1 MQDKPSPWLWP
12 RSDSEPTAL
21 YRLGE
26 VLREYREVNHLSQAA
41 LGELLQVDQT
51 YISMIERGRRQIR
64 DIGELLRIARL
75 LGIPPAD
82 LGLSNELM
90 TESAG
95 LGRPHGPDRPHGPGR
110 QRGKG
115 GGRRL
120 AGPQESVLSDQ
131 TDWRAVRRY
140 LNHHRSA
147 LAQQAVGLYPAN
159 LRIRHTALIAPPS
172 WLPPEPV
179 DLADITMTWV
189 PDAPAAK
196 VTGAEP
202 ETQKLRPL
210 RVPGHQFDRYTSAV
224 RYLDPPSLFENRPSY
239 RLLSLAWTTG
249 SGAMR
254 FSLATYFDKLDISE
268 AIGHEIA
275 ELRSR
280 KNGQIT
286 SRDLPFRSLIDD
298 PFDCRRRAMLPAI
311 TTLTLR
317 RGRSGE
323 SFLLHW
329 RDPRKVATA
338 AGIYDVIPAGEF
350 QPSSIAQHDLINDF
364 DIWRNIVRE
373 FSEELLGAPEHDG
386 SRSVPIDYDSWPLYR
401 DLCQARAG
409 GKASAV
415 CLGAGVDALTLA
427 ATILTVVIIDADVF
441 DALFAEAVQVN
452 AEGFTLFGEDGA
464 SAGHGIEFSERN
476 VTRLLEQEPM
486 AAPGAA
492 CLALAWRN
500 RIALLAR

>member
-1 MQDKPSPWLWP
+1 M
-12 RSDSEPTAL
+12 
-21 YRLGE
+21 
-26 VLREYREVNHLSQAA
+26 
-41 LGELLQVDQT
+41 
-51 YISMIERGRRQIR
+51 
-64 DIGELLRIARL
+64 
-75 LGIPPAD
+75 
-82 LGLSNELM
+82 
-90 TESAG
+90 
-95 LGRPHGPDRPHGPGR
+95 
-110 QRGKG
+110 
-115 GGRRL
+115 
-120 AGPQESVLSDQ
+120 LSDQ
-131 TDWRAVRRY
+131 ADWRAVRRY

-147 LAQQAVGLYPAN
+147 LAEQAGRLYPAGQ
-159 LRIRHTALIAPPS
+159 RIRRTTLIAPPS

-189 PDAPAAK
+189 PDAPAPQING
-196 VTGAEP
+196 TEP
-202 ETQKLRPL
+202 ETRKLRPL
-210 RVPGHQFDRYTSAV
+210 RVPGQQFDRYTSAV

-239 RLLSLAWTTG
+239 RLLSLAWAAG

-280 KNGQIT
+280 KDTQIT
-286 SRDLPFRSLIDD
+286 SRDLPLRSLVDD
-298 PFDCRRRAMLPAI
+298 PFDCRRRAMMPAI

-317 RGRSGE
+317 RGRSAE

-329 RDPRKVATA
+329 RDPHKVATA

-350 QPSSIAQHDLINDF
+350 QPSSIAPHDLINDF

-386 SRSVPIDYDSWPLYR
+386 TRSAPIDYDRWQLYR
-401 DLCQARAG
+401 DLCKARAE
-409 GKASAV
+409 GKASAA

-441 DALFAEAVQVN
+441 DELFADIVQVN
-452 AEGFTLFGEDGA
+452 AEGLTLFGEDGA
-464 SAGHGIEFSERN
+464 SSGHGIEFSERN
-476 VTRLLEQEPM
+476 VSRLLEHEPM

-500 RIALLAR
+500 RIALLAS

>member
-1 MQDKPSPWLWP
+1 MPDSPTAWLWP
-12 RSDSEPTAL
+12 RSENEPAAL
-21 YRLGE
+21 HRLGV
-26 VLREYREVNHLSQAA
+26 VLREYREANHLSQDA
-41 LGELLQVDQT
+41 LADLLQVDQT
-51 YISMIERGRRQIR
+51 YISKIEQGRRKIR
-64 DIGELLRIARL
+64 DIGFLLQIARV

-90 TESAG
+90 TDTAEPS
-95 LGRPHGPDRPHGPGR
+95 RPHQPGDAS
-110 QRGKG
+110 
-115 GGRRL
+115 RRL
-120 AGPQESVLSDQ
+120 TSAQELVLSDQ

-147 LAQQAVGLYPAN
+147 LAELAVGLYPAN
-159 LRIRHTALIAPPS
+159 QRIRRTTLIAPPS
-172 WLPPEPV
+172 WLPAEPV

-189 PDAPAAK
+189 SDAPAPK

-202 ETQKLRPL
+202 ETRALRPL
-210 RVPGHQFDRYTSAV
+210 RVPGRQFDRYTAAF

-239 RLLSLAWTTG
+239 RLLSLAWAG
-249 SGAMR
+249 RSGAMR
-254 FSLATYFDKLDISE
+254 LGLGTYFDKLDISE

-275 ELRSR
+275 ELHSRRS
-280 KNGQIT
+280 GQVT
-286 SRDLPFRSLIDD
+286 GRDLPFRSLIGD

-317 RGRSGE
+317 RTRSGE
-323 SFLLHW
+323 TFLLHW

-350 QPSSIAQHDLINDF
+350 QPSSIAPLDLVNDF

-373 FSEELLGAPEHDG
+373 FSEELLGMPEHDG
-386 SRSVPIDYDSWPLYR
+386 SRSVPIDYDGWPLYR
-401 DLCQARAG
+401 DLCAARAD
-409 GKASAV
+409 ARVSAA

-427 ATILTVVIIDADVF
+427 ATILTVVVIDAEVF
-441 DALFAEAVQVN
+441 DDLFADVVQVN
-452 AEGFTLFGEDGA
+452 AEGFTLFGEDGD
-464 SAGHGIEFSERN
+464 SNGHGIEFSERN
-476 VTRLLEQEPM
+476 VTRLLEHEPM

>member
-1 MQDKPSPWLWP
+1 MADSPSSWLWP
-12 RSDSEPTAL
+12 QSDSEPSAL
-21 YRLGE
+21 HRLDE
-26 VLREYREVNHLSQAA
+26 VLREYRAVNHLTQAA

-51 YISMIERGRRQIR
+51 YISLIERRRRQIR
-64 DIGELLRIARL
+64 DIGFLLRVARL

-90 TESAG
+90 AETAG
-95 LGRPHGPDRPHGPGR
+95 TGR
-110 QRGKG
+110 QRGPRVS
-115 GGRRL
+115 GRRL
-120 AGPQESVLSDQ
+120 AGPMEAVLSDQ
-131 TDWRAVRRY
+131 SDWRAVRRY

-147 LAQQAVGLYPAN
+147 LAQQAAGLYPAN
-159 LRIRHTALIAPPS
+159 RRIKRTTLIAPPS
-172 WLPPEPV
+172 WLPAEPV
-179 DLADITMTWV
+179 DLADISMTWV
-189 PDAPAAK
+189 ADAPAPRI
-196 VTGAEP
+196 TGTEAE
-202 ETQKLRPL
+202 TRTLRPL
-210 RVPGHQFDRYTSAV
+210 RVPGHQFDRYTSAI

-239 RLLSLAWTTG
+239 RLLSLAWADGTG
-249 SGAMR
+249 TMR

-280 KNGQIT
+280 KNAQIT
-286 SRDLPFRSLIDD
+286 STDLPFRSLIDD
-298 PFDCRRRAMLPAI
+298 PFDCHRRAMLPAI

-317 RGRSGE
+317 RARSGE

-350 QPSSIAQHDLINDF
+350 QPSSIAPHDLVNDF

-373 FSEELLGAPEHDG
+373 LSEELLGAPEHDG
-386 SRSVPIDYDSWPLYR
+386 SRSVPIDYDGWPLYR
-401 DLCQARAG
+401 ELSRARAE

-427 ATILTVVIIDADVF
+427 ATILTVVVIDADVF
-441 DALFAEAVQVN
+441 DELFAEIVQIN
-452 AEGFTLFGEDGA
+452 AEGLTLFGEDGA
-464 SAGHGIEFSERN
+464 SSGHGIEFSERN
-476 VTRLLEQEPM
+476 VTRLLEHEPM
-486 AAPGAA
+486 ASPGAA

>member
-1 MQDKPSPWLWP
+1 MADKPSSWLWP
-12 RSDSEPTAL
+12 QPESEPVAL
-21 YRLGE
+21 HRLGE
-26 VLREYREVNHLSQAA
+26 VLREYREANNLSQAA

-51 YISMIERGRRQIR
+51 YISLIERGRRKVR
-64 DIGELLRIARL
+64 DIGFLLQIARL

-82 LGLSNELM
+82 LGLSNDLM
-90 TESAG
+90 TGTSGTSLRQRPDNRHRPSAG
-95 LGRPHGPDRPHGPGR
+95 GHHV
-110 QRGKG
+110 
-115 GGRRL
+115 
-120 AGPQESVLSDQ
+120 AGPHESVLSDQ

-140 LNHHRSA
+140 LNHHRGA
-147 LAQQAVGLYPAN
+147 LAGLAAGLYPTGQ
-159 LRIRHTALIAPPS
+159 RIRGTTLIAPPS

-179 DLADITMTWV
+179 DLADITMTWT
-189 PDAPAAK
+189 PDAPAGK
-196 VTGAEP
+196 ITGAEP
-202 ETQKLRPL
+202 ETRKLRPL
-210 RVPGHQFDRYTSAV
+210 RVPGQQFERYTSAV
-224 RYLDPPSLFENRPSY
+224 RYLDPPTLFENRPSY
-239 RLLSLAWTTG
+239 RLLSLAWAG
-249 SGAMR
+249 STGAMR

-275 ELRSR
+275 EVRSR

-298 PFDCRRRAMLPAI
+298 PFDFRRRAVLPAI

-317 RGRSGE
+317 RGRNSE
-323 SFLLHW
+323 TFLLHW

-350 QPSSIAQHDLINDF
+350 QPSSIAPHDLINDF

-373 FSEELLGAPEHDG
+373 FSEELLGTPEHDG
-386 SRSVPIDYDSWPLYR
+386 TRSAPIDYESWALYR
-401 DLCQARAG
+401 DLSKARAE
-409 GKASAV
+409 GKATAV

-427 ATILTVVIIDADVF
+427 ATVLTVVIIDAEVF
-441 DALFAEAVQVN
+441 DELFADAVRVN
-452 AEGFTLFGEDGA
+452 AEGLTLFGEDGDG
-464 SAGHGIEFSERN
+464 AGHGIEFSERN
-476 VTRLLEQEPM
+476 VTRLLRDEPM